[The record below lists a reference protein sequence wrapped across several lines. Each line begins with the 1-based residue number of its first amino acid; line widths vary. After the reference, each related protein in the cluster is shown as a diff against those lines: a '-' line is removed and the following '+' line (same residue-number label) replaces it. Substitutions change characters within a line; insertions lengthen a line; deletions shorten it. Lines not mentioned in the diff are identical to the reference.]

1 MAGRG
6 DLQLADRLM
15 TPGVRRAS
23 PRSGGAHLAPM
34 TYLRTMIVE
43 RTDEQ
48 VVRDVLAGDRD
59 AFRLLVRRYGDVLF
73 GHAVR
78 MTGSHD
84 EAADLVQRALVTG
97 YRKLGACKHP
107 DRVGAWLF
115 RILANLCKDHVRSP
129 RRSDVSL
136 SRLPDVLPGDDD
148 PSAAA
153 ADAEIRGRVWGALD
167 ELTPEQREAFVLK
180 HVEGRS
186 YEEIAAVMDLSV
198 ASLKMRVHRAREA
211 LRGLLEEY
219 A

>member
-1 MAGRG
+1 M
-6 DLQLADRLM
+6 
-15 TPGVRRAS
+15 P
-23 PRSGGAHLAPM
+23 P
-34 TYLRTMIVE
+34 VE
-43 RTDEQ
+43 RTDAQ

-59 AFRLLVRRYGDVLF
+59 AYRLLVRRYGDVLH
-73 GHAVR
+73 GHALR
-78 MTGSHD
+78 MASSPD
-84 EAADLVQRALVTG
+84 EAADLVQRALVQGFKRLHTC
-97 YRKLGACKHP
+97 REP

-129 RRSDVSL
+129 RRHDVPL
-136 SRLPDVLPGDDD
+136 SALAEALSGDSD
-148 PSAAA
+148 PSSEA
-153 ADAEIRGRVWGALD
+153 ADAEIRTRVWSALD
-167 ELTPEQREAFVLK
+167 ALTPEQREAFVLK